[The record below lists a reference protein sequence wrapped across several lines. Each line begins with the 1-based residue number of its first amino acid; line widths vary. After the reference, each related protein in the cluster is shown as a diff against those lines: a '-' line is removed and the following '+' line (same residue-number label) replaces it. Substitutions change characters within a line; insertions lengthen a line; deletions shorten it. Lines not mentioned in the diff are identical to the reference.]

1 MGLVMPREE
10 AENERQAMREQR
22 AEIEKAKMAAQ
33 DRRADA
39 ALRLHSRQTAVAA
52 AANAIEAGASAKQ
65 IIDLAKELL
74 VWIESE

>member
-1 MGLVMPREE
+1 MPREE
-10 AENERQAMREQR
+10 AENERQAMRDHR
-22 AEIEKAKMAAQ
+22 ADLEKARMAAQ

-39 ALRLHSRQTAVAA
+39 ALRVHNRQTAVAA
-52 AANAIEAGASAKQ
+52 AATAIGEGASAKQ